1 MPRTLLISDG
11 NGRDLKP
18 YGLKKVRTNMKFSF
32 IISLVIV
39 FLWHGIHLGESRIL
53 NERNYLEFLNDLDRR
68 NVEFDDIHQQWPF
81 SNVPRNADNTNVEEP
96 ELEEDDSKSLTPMDN
111 LAKIAELKAEME
123 NRRNQKYQ
131 TLLGSLIANRP
142 DHADNY
148 ERIAP
153 GLSQYTREEEKEQL
167 HDYDNVY
174 TDLNDED
181 QDEERQESAYMPVL
195 PGHIQALEHA
205 QVPPAYVDD
214 VPSFIRVNDMPAI
227 TGFDNRDYEALNEPR
242 SREEA
247 PNKMGLF
254 ENEYTEPEDLNNRD
268 KELIE
273 SRIISYKPSF
283 PRIVTEVPPFTE
295 HKSDTSEE
303 EQIMEENP
311 APKPSFPPAYF
322 PRLVAPDL
330 PVNYK
335 IDGFEFGLHHKPQN
349 DRFKFRDNPDVLK
362 HVSLDTPSEL
372 GFGPIDPRFYQE
384 FPTDQKD
391 IAPKHNTVHPYL
403 RKIPSSSNID
413 SRDNSHL
420 ETEAPPDDEPDREF
434 FNSKDVEVVPFMPDT
449 EPDSTGVYIIAI
461 VAGISAA
468 ATVGLIAVGI
478 GWYNLQKHIKNAE
491 DTDYPSYGIVGP
503 NKEFEK
509 KERDEAGD
517 RRLAQSA
524 QMYHYQHQKQQIIA
538 MGRNPH
544 GHGSQSDTEE
554 DEDDEGNYTVY
565 ECPGLASIEGPLEVK
580 NPMFDDDELM
590 TPSQTPS
597 MMPDDTDPK

>member
-1 MPRTLLISDG
+1 
-11 NGRDLKP
+11 
-18 YGLKKVRTNMKFSF
+18 
-32 IISLVIV
+32 
-39 FLWHGIHLGESRIL
+39 
-53 NERNYLEFLNDLDRR
+53 RNYLEFLNDLDRR

-478 GWYNLQKHIKNAE
+478 GWYKCVN
-491 DTDYPSYGIVGP
+491 G
-503 NKEFEK
+503 
-509 KERDEAGD
+509 
-517 RRLAQSA
+517 RRRSGVDGC
-524 QMYHYQHQKQQIIA
+524 I
-538 MGRNPH
+538 G
-544 GHGSQSDTEE
+544 E
-554 DEDDEGNYTVY
+554 
-565 ECPGLASIEGPLEVK
+565 
-580 NPMFDDDELM
+580 
-590 TPSQTPS
+590 
-597 MMPDDTDPK
+597 